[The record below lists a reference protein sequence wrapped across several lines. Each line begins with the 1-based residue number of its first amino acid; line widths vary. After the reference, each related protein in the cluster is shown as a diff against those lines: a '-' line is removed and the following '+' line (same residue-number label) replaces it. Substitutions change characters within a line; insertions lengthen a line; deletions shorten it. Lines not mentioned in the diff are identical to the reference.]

1 PPVLPKPHVSI
12 INIQI
17 PLCELETEK
26 GELEEKA
33 ARTGLLMNTLTR
45 LNQQGFE
52 VDTSKSEAEKIIKET
67 MIKLFALACRTE
79 RESRALEVC
88 QLMPSY
94 HTVELAIKYA
104 GKLRLLQLA
113 DRLGEVASAKLDE
126 ELEKESKSHIP
137 VEDDLQRYGGY
148 TRRIRARS
156 PEEEEDEIQE
166 HSSSHCQQ
174 EEENG
179 DAQENPLLAAVAARR
194 ESSEG
199 SPGYLLT
206 QSSKN
211 PFKKTPTQTVAQSG
225 KRGIDVI
232 DQFRKSRKKMENNP
246 VLRPVVKK
254 PQTKQAT
261 LKRNSQEDVP
271 VTSGKE
277 SQSEN
282 TTGASAR
289 TETLNVFRKKETSPQ
304 PPVRKQSAL
313 QLWLADSEE
322 SVKSQ
327 YPEASEKELL
337 AKAALMFKDLD
348 NDTKQKYKSQAAGA
362 SSQSTPQAATPVS
375 ESTPQ
380 AATPVDDDKK
390 RKREEVIEESPVE
403 KKPKGSGLKKLAA
416 FVFSKES

>member
-1 PPVLPKPHVSI
+1 MQENCAFCNWLTVWEKLLQQSWMKNWRKNQSLTYQWRMTCKGMVDIHGEYVQDPPRKRK
-12 INIQI
+12 
-17 PLCELETEK
+17 TRYK
-26 GELEEKA
+26 
-33 ARTGLLMNTLTR
+33 NTLPVT
-45 LNQQGFE
+45 
-52 VDTSKSEAEKIIKET
+52 V
-67 MIKLFALACRTE
+67 
-79 RESRALEVC
+79 SR
-88 QLMPSY
+88 
-94 HTVELAIKYA
+94 
-104 GKLRLLQLA
+104 
-113 DRLGEVASAKLDE
+113 
-126 ELEKESKSHIP
+126 
-137 VEDDLQRYGGY
+137 
-148 TRRIRARS
+148 RRRMVM
-156 PEEEEDEIQE
+156 
-166 HSSSHCQQ
+166 H
-174 EEENG
+174 
-179 DAQENPLLAAVAARR
+179 
-194 ESSEG
+194 
-199 SPGYLLT
+199 
-206 QSSKN
+206 K
-211 PFKKTPTQTVAQSG
+211 
-225 KRGIDVI
+225 
-232 DQFRKSRKKMENNP
+232 
-246 VLRPVVKK
+246 
-254 PQTKQAT
+254 TKQAT

-380 AATPVDDDKK
+380 AATPVSESTPQAATPVDDDKK